1 MPCLGFVLI
10 LMTIY
15 VLAETGSLNQIGM
28 SVDSST
34 NTSDKTT
41 IGMEISYNI
50 RDNLICKGKEI
61 ILETI

>member
-1 MPCLGFVLI
+1 
-10 LMTIY
+10 MTIY